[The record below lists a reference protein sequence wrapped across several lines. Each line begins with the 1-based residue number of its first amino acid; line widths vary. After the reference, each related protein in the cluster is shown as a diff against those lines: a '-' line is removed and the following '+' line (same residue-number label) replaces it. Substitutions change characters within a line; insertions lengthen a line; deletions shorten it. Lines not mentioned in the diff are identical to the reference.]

1 MKRKRWNDADS
12 SGDWKLVD
20 GMLRPRR
27 YNKNTLLPIL
37 MILMPVIVL
46 TLVMLI
52 AGSQE
57 KSVAADKDQVKVDE
71 AVEGRP

>member
-1 MKRKRWNDADS
+1 MTRTVRAIGKS
-12 SGDWKLVD
+12 STACCDRVVT
-20 GMLRPRR
+20 
-27 YNKNTLLPIL
+27 NKNTLLPIL